1 MLALGR
7 LKEKSFAEQHKDG
20 AAKKYPCDDVEGL
33 LESLGVLFRQSIPKL
48 SEHDIKDPEIF
59 YELEDYTICSLL
71 GIETEGKKHRLSA
84 KIKEV
89 KAKHAKALAAL
100 ASNEDEGEALP
111 SVSHEGAEKHAS
123 NRV

>member
-33 LESLGVLFRQSIPKL
+33 LKSLGLGKESIDKL

-59 YELEDYTICSLL
+59 YELDDYTICSLL
-71 GIETEGKKHRLSA
+71 GIETEGKKHKLSA

-89 KAKHAKALAAL
+89 KAKHAKALAEL

-111 SVSHEGAEKHAS
+111 SVSHEGANKNAS
-123 NRV
+123 NRI

>member
-33 LESLGVLFRQSIPKL
+33 LKSLGLGKESIDKL

-59 YELEDYTICSLL
+59 YELDDYTICSLL
-71 GIETEGKKHRLSA
+71 GIETEGKKHKLSA